1 MSQEMGQKFADA
13 LHKLE
18 DERDLETIVAMY
30 AENCEVGNVV
40 APEKY
45 QGLEGARKFWTI
57 YRDTFGE
64 VHSEFRN
71 IFGGDNRAV
80 LEWTT
85 SGTSETGGDFSYDG
99 VSILEL
105 EGDKVSRFRAYFDAS
120 ALGRQITPPEKV
132 KEAAAQQAT
141 TTPPPPP
148 PASTAAPNSGS
159 TTSTE
164 IASEAAGTGAAAG
177 GYGGTSNAS
186 DK

>member
-18 DERDLETIVAMY
+18 DNSDLETIVAMY
-30 AENCEVGNVV
+30 TEDCEVGNVV
-40 APEKY
+40 VPEKY

-57 YRDTFGE
+57 YRDTFGQ

-71 IFGGDNRAV
+71 IFGSENRAV

-132 KEAAAQQAT
+132 KEASAQQNQ
-141 TTPPPPP
+141 TTPPAPATP
-148 PASTAAPNSGS
+148 PASEN
-159 TTSTE
+159 TTSTDPG
-164 IASEAAGTGAAAG
+164 AAAGTGAAAG
-177 GYGGTSNAS
+177 GYGGTSGKS
-186 DK
+186 EQ